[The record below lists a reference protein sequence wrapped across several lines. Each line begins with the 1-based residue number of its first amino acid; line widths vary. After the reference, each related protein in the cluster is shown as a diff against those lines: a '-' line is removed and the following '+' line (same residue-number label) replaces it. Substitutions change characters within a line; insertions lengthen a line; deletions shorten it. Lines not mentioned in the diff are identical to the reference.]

1 MAIGYR
7 PTLICRF
14 TRYLPIDRQRLRGE
28 KTQSEVIMWW
38 HLDQRQPIVKLRTL
52 FSAFTF
58 SYVVLPQVQDEQLDV
73 DSLYYIDVPAWIVE
87 HAP

>member
-1 MAIGYR
+1 
-7 PTLICRF
+7 
-14 TRYLPIDRQRLRGE
+14 
-28 KTQSEVIMWW
+28 MWW